1 MHTGE
6 KVSGPWMTLV
16 VMSIR
21 ILGIRNKG
29 LKSRAA
35 HCHSSDSI
43 KGPCT
48 YTGYIYIYLFICMET
63 ECDQKGESCGRGGYL
78 SGEAGRQAD
87 GGGIFGIS
95 RDHQVLF

>member
-1 MHTGE
+1 
-6 KVSGPWMTLV
+6 
-16 VMSIR
+16 
-21 ILGIRNKG
+21 
-29 LKSRAA
+29 
-35 HCHSSDSI
+35 
-43 KGPCT
+43 
-48 YTGYIYIYLFICMET
+48 MET